1 MSNAL
6 IVIFICSF
14 IAFSISAVCGG
25 GAGLMIMPLLNRLLP
40 VNQIPGALSI
50 GTLTSSVS
58 RIIVFR
64 KHVCWKIVRYFVPA
78 ALPAVWLGAWLLK
91 FVNPVYLEI
100 MMGIFLVSNL
110 PFLFRKPA
118 DAANERKVSNAA
130 LSLIGFLAGFLSG
143 LTGAVGLLFNKFY
156 LNYGLSKEEIIATR
170 AANEVLLHLFK
181 IILYSLFGLIG
192 IHVLKAGALIALAA
206 ILASWMM
213 KWVLPLLSLH
223 RFKKIGY
230 FAMVIS
236 GLMMLGQ
243 AGKGLINEKNIH
255 ISAGIREQN
264 LETKIQWQNAGFAM
278 EFNFDEG
285 FEFEQIIPL
294 ESLSQEKKQFIRSK
308 NQAGYRV
315 VVEQVY
321 TIRSTF
327 FEAYFYD
334 GETLVTKFDFN

>member
-1 MSNAL
+1 MSTGL
-6 IVIFICSF
+6 IIIFICSF
-14 IAFSISAVCGG
+14 IAFSISAICGG
-25 GAGLMIMPLLNRLLP
+25 GAGLMIMPLLSRLLP

-64 KHVCWKIVRYFVPA
+64 KHICWNIVRYFVPA

-91 FVNPVYLEI
+91 FVNPVYLE
-100 MMGIFLVSNL
+100 MVMGLFLVSNL
-110 PFLFRKPA
+110 PFLFKKPA
-118 DAANERKVSNAA
+118 DGLVEKKVSNGA

-143 LTGAVGLLFNKFY
+143 LTGAVGLIFNKFY

-192 IHVLKAGALIALAA
+192 MHVLQAGAMIALAA
-206 ILASWMM
+206 MLASWMM
-213 KWVLPLLSLH
+213 KWILPLLSIH

-243 AGKGLINEKNIH
+243 AGKGFIDEKHMH
-255 ISAGIREQN
+255 ISAVVRERN
-264 LETKIQWQNAGFAM
+264 LETKIQWQNAGYAM

-285 FEFEQIIPL
+285 FEFEQIVPL
-294 ESLSQEKKQFIRSK
+294 KSLSPEQKQFIRSK
-308 NQAGYRV
+308 NEAGYRV
-315 VVEQVY
+315 VIEQVY
-321 TIRSTF
+321 TIRTSF
-327 FEAYFYD
+327 FEAYLYD
-334 GETLVTKFDFN
+334 GDTLITKFDFN